1 MTHDS
6 PHPAYRDLPAAAPDD
21 DAGVLRVNPERLKG
35 LSHPI
40 RVEILDQLVL
50 HGASTASK
58 LAERVGESSGSTSYH
73 LRQLERHGFVE
84 EEEGKGHG
92 RERWWRVVKGGMMIS
107 PTDVK
112 DDPVA
117 LAATEAVVQQVVGQR
132 ARQLHLFV
140 KEGLGAFGLDWV
152 ESSAIVSSALS
163 VTREELE
170 ALSEEIQSAIDAA
183 TSAYRGREGVQG
195 TRRVMIQ
202 FNAFPIVGGPV
213 VVDGGVAEPGREGS

>member
-1 MTHDS
+1 MTENDA
-6 PHPAYRDLPAAAPDD
+6 PADEPMIRL
-21 DAGVLRVNPERLKG
+21 NPERLKG

-50 HGASTASK
+50 HGPSTASK
-58 LAERVGESSGSTSYH
+58 LAERLGESSGSTSYH
-73 LRQLERHGFVE
+73 LRQLERHGFVQ
-84 EEEGKGHG
+84 EEEGKGSG
-92 RERWWRVVKGGMMIS
+92 RERWWRIVKGGMTIS
-107 PTDVK
+107 PSDVK

-140 KEGLGAFGLDWV
+140 KEGLGSLGLDWV

-163 VTREELE
+163 VTREELG
-170 ALSEEIQSAIDAA
+170 ALSEEIQAAIETAI
-183 TSAYRGREGVQG
+183 SSYRGRDGVPG

-202 FNAFPIVGGPV
+202 FNAFPIVDGPATAV
-213 VVDGGVAEPGREGS
+213 GTETREDS